1 MQEHVFRDHFVL
13 LPILKDIKSLTQ
25 EHGVPVCSRVLQSCF
40 YFLRPVRVEV
50 GLDVKEE
57 KKKVRGASEMEGGP
71 ICESSV
77 TEGAT
82 VGWMGDGG

>member
-1 MQEHVFRDHFVL
+1 MFACVS
-13 LPILKDIKSLTQ
+13 IM
-25 EHGVPVCSRVLQSCF
+25 
-40 YFLRPVRVEV
+40 FLFFTPCAC
-50 GLDVKEE
+50 GS
-57 KKKVRGASEMEGGP
+57 GAGCEGGGKKSERGQRDGVGGGA

>member
-1 MQEHVFRDHFVL
+1 MFACVAIVFLFFTACACGSGAGCEGG
-13 LPILKDIKSLTQ
+13 K
-25 EHGVPVCSRVLQSCF
+25 
-40 YFLRPVRVEV
+40 
-50 GLDVKEE
+50 